1 MPRVREKTTK
11 CFPNMKTP
19 TPKELGPKDNPREI
33 RMLSRRLTEL
43 WKRIDRF
50 TKLAIEI
57 RHGTESIEDLLR
69 EIEDELID
77 MRIRNGQQDK
87 G

>member
-1 MPRVREKTTK
+1 
-11 CFPNMKTP
+11 MKAP

-57 RHGTESIEDLLR
+57 KTGTDVMQDLLTG
-69 EIEDELID
+69 IEDELVE
-77 MRIRNGQQDK
+77 MRIRNSDK
-87 G
+87 S

>member
-1 MPRVREKTTK
+1 MPRVRERTTK
-11 CFPNMKTP
+11 CFPNMKAP

-57 RHGTESIEDLLR
+57 RSGTEVIEDLLSG
-69 EIEDELID
+69 IEDELIE
-77 MRIRNGQQDK
+77 MRIRNGQQGK
-87 G
+87 S

>member
-1 MPRVREKTTK
+1 
-11 CFPNMKTP
+11 MKAP

-57 RHGTESIEDLLR
+57 KTGTEVMQDLLTG
-69 EIEDELID
+69 IEDELVE
-77 MRIRNGQQDK
+77 MRIRNEQGNS
-87 G
+87 